1 MTDTAELRKLA
12 EAATPGPWEATD
24 GVVWIDTREQVC
36 CGLCCGRGYQECC
49 GEPDVIGGQEKVADA
64 NAPDAAFIAA
74 FNPQTAI
81 ALLDALTA
89 TDAEIAALKLQAQ
102 SWSMEAKAQKATVC
116 ECYQAATGAKGE
128 PGDWN
133 GAKPIREA
141 LAERDAE
148 IAALKEK
155 VKRLEGELYT

>member
-1 MTDTAELRKLA
+1 MMTDTAELRKLA
-12 EAATPGPWEATD
+12 DEYRTLVV
-24 GVVWIDTREQVC
+24 GVS
-36 CGLCCGRGYQECC
+36 
-49 GEPDVIGGQEKVADA
+49 A
-64 NAPDAAFIAA
+64 
-74 FNPQTAI
+74 QTAI
-81 ALLDALTA
+81 TILDALTA
-89 TDAEIAALKLQAQ
+89 KDAEIAALKLQAQ

>member
-1 MTDTAELRKLA
+1 MTDDEMRKLGTVHILRSPA
-12 EAATPGPWEATD
+12 MAFYEYAADNGK
-24 GVVWIDTREQVC
+24 ILRQ
-36 CGLCCGRGYQECC
+36 
-49 GEPDVIGGQEKVADA
+49 
-64 NAPDAAFIAA
+64 AA
-74 FNPQTAI
+74 
-81 ALLDALTA
+81 DALTA
-89 TDAEIAALKLQAQ
+89 KDAEIAALKLQAQ

-133 GAKPIREA
+133 GARPIREA

-155 VKRLEGELYT
+155 VKRQAEALKPFAKLYAEIEAAAKLPDSTPMNENLDGYAKLCRGQDLRRAAQEAGE